1 MKITKR
7 QLRRIIREA
16 LSTEVPEL
24 TGGRKSSWQ
33 VKKEKELVAKRKA
46 GGSQPRYV
54 GPTVPN
60 DMMNRIDALRRG
72 DLQDHL
78 YDIVDA
84 IESGDPDY
92 TLELLKLNLQ
102 DAERMERQ

>member
-7 QLRRIIREA
+7 QLRRIIQEA
-16 LSTEVPEL
+16 VES
-24 TGGRKSSWQ
+24 
-33 VKKEKELVAKRKA
+33 
-46 GGSQPRYV
+46 YV
-54 GPTVPN
+54 GPRVPN
-60 DMMNRIDALRRG
+60 DMMNRIDALWRG

-92 TLELLKLNLQ
+92 TIEMLKLNLQ

>member
-7 QLRRIIREA
+7 QLRRIIREVMDPDIPDVMGA
-16 LSTEVPEL
+16 M
-24 TGGRKSSWQ
+24 GGGKF
-33 VKKEKELVAKRKA
+33 
-46 GGSQPRYV
+46 QPRYA
-54 GPTVPN
+54 GLRVPN

-84 IESGDPDY
+84 IESGAPDY
-92 TLELLKLNLQ
+92 TIEMLKLNLQ
-102 DAERMERQ
+102 DAERMER

>member
-7 QLRRIIREA
+7 QLKKIVQEA
-16 LSTEVPEL
+16 IGPDIPDVIGAM
-24 TGGRKSSWQ
+24 GGGKF
-33 VKKEKELVAKRKA
+33 
-46 GGSQPRYV
+46 QPRYV

-92 TLELLKLNLQ
+92 TIEMLKLNLQ

>member
-7 QLRRIIREA
+7 QLRRLIKEA
-16 LSTEVPEL
+16 LSTEVPDVRPH
-24 TGGRKSSWQ
+24 RKSSFQ
-33 VKKEKELVAKRKA
+33 VRKEKELAAKRKTKEPQ
-46 GGSQPRYV
+46 SSYV
-54 GPTVPN
+54 GPTVSQ
-60 DMMNRIDALRRG
+60 DMMNRIDAIRRG

-92 TLELLKLNLQ
+92 TMQMLKLNLQ
-102 DAERMERQ
+102 DAERMDRQ

>member
-1 MKITKR
+1 MKITKS
-7 QLRRIIREA
+7 QLRRII
-16 LSTEVPEL
+16 
-24 TGGRKSSWQ
+24 
-33 VKKEKELVAKRKA
+33 KESVE
-46 GGSQPRYV
+46 SYV

-60 DMMNRIDALRRG
+60 YMMDRIDAIRRG

-84 IESGDPDY
+84 IEAGDPDY
-92 TLELLKLNLQ
+92 TIEMLKLNLQ

>member
-1 MKITKR
+1 VVIITYRIAIMKITKK
-7 QLRRIIREA
+7 QLRRIIQEA
-16 LSTEVPEL
+16 VES
-24 TGGRKSSWQ
+24 
-33 VKKEKELVAKRKA
+33 
-46 GGSQPRYV
+46 YV
-54 GPTVPN
+54 GPRVPN
-60 DMMNRIDALRRG
+60 DMMNRIDALWRG

-92 TLELLKLNLQ
+92 TIEMLKLNLQ

>member
-1 MKITKR
+1 MKITKK
-7 QLRRIIREA
+7 QLRRIIQEA
-16 LSTEVPEL
+16 VES
-24 TGGRKSSWQ
+24 
-33 VKKEKELVAKRKA
+33 
-46 GGSQPRYV
+46 YV
-54 GPTVPN
+54 GPRVPN
-60 DMMNRIDALRRG
+60 DMMNRIDALWRG

-92 TLELLKLNLQ
+92 TIEMLKLNLQ